1 MRNNAFTDFMG
12 REAFWIRRQLGIISL
27 LRLITNSKDFRN
39 RAGKVDEGAGRS
51 QRGVARTVV
60 KWKGDVLPTDIQIQI
75 FLLPKSNKAVT

>member
-1 MRNNAFTDFMG
+1 MRNNAFTDFRG

-27 LRLITNSKDFRN
+27 LHLITNSKDFRN

-60 KWKGDVLPTDIQIQI
+60 EVERGCPPYRHPNSDIFTAQI
-75 FLLPKSNKAVT
+75 K